1 MMIKKKNFLV
11 IGLGRFGSNVAK
23 VFYENGHDVLA
34 IDNSM
39 EVVQSIVDT
48 RTISDAMQLD
58 ATDSNSLKKL
68 EVEKFEAVIVAIG
81 SSIEDSVLITANLR
95 ELGVKKI
102 IAKASTEMHGKIL
115 GKLGVEKIVYP
126 EAEMGRSLAKQVLG
140 LNTLDEFALNE
151 NVSIAEVALPKDFHG
166 KTLSETNIRLT
177 YNLNILA
184 IRRSGGDFSLTVTPQ
199 TTLQPDDYLLVIG
212 NHDNIEKFQHLR
224 EPLIK

>member
-1 MMIKKKNFLV
+1 MLKKKNFLV

-39 EVVQSIVDT
+39 DAVQ
-48 RTISDAMQLD
+48 RTIDEKIINNAMQLD
-58 ATDSNSLKKL
+58 ATDSNSLKKI
-68 EVEKFEAVIVAIG
+68 EIEKFAAVIVAIG

-115 GKLGVEKIVYP
+115 EKLGVEKIVYP

-140 LNTLDEFALNE
+140 LNTLDEFALSE
-151 NVSIAEVALPKDFHG
+151 NISIAEVALPKEFHG
-166 KTLSETNIRLT
+166 KSLSETNIRSS
-177 YNLNILA
+177 YGLNILA
-184 IRRSGGDFSLTVTPQ
+184 IRRSGGEFSLTLTPQ

-212 NHDNIEKFQHLR
+212 NHTDIENFQS
-224 EPLIK
+224 EKQKTVK

>member
-1 MMIKKKNFLV
+1 MLKKENFLV

-39 EVVQSIVDT
+39 DAVQ
-48 RTISDAMQLD
+48 RTIDGKILSNAVQLD
-58 ATDSNSLKKL
+58 ATDSNCLKKI
-68 EVEKFEAVIVAIG
+68 EIDKFAAVIVAIG

-115 GKLGVEKIVYP
+115 EKLGVEKIVYP
-126 EAEMGRSLAKQVLG
+126 EAEMGRSLAKQLLG
-140 LNTLDEFALNE
+140 LNTLDEFALSE
-151 NVSIAEVALPKDFHG
+151 DISIAEVALPKDFHG
-166 KTLSETNIRLT
+166 KSLSETNIRSSFG
-177 YNLNILA
+177 LNILA
-184 IRRSGGDFSLTVTPQ
+184 IRRAGGDFSLTLTPQ

-212 NHDNIEKFQHLR
+212 NHTDIERFQP
-224 EPLIK
+224 ENEKVIK